1 MARFIP
7 HINPEDIENRSE
19 RLVAEALS
27 EQLPETVTVF
37 HSIDWIRKAKLKPL
51 QEGECDF
58 TVLDPNNGLLFI
70 EVKGGLIRYNKS
82 IGKWIRL
89 SHKGSE
95 SELNKDPV
103 AQVRRNMHNM
113 VENLKAKLGVHMN
126 NICYACAV
134 VFPDGKFT
142 GDPPPGTSRAQIFD
156 VLDLNE
162 IGKGLL
168 KVLKLFK
175 RKSSRCLN
183 ESDMRRIESALYPTY
198 NIVPVLWKTVAESE
212 KRLHRLTDEQK
223 SILDILE
230 HHKIATIQGGTGTG
244 KTLLA
249 ITKAQE
255 IASSG
260 LKTLLL
266 CYNRPLCD
274 WLNLTVD
281 QDCSGEL
288 TIMTYHGFVRKM
300 CGAADILFQPY
311 GDHKFWHETAP
322 DLLSKAFYKLPSF
335 YKFDAIVVDEGQDFL
350 ELWWHSLE
358 DVFVDSENK
367 AFFYVFY
374 DPHQNLNIEIDI
386 NIPSE
391 FGKPY
396 TLNRNCRNSAEIA
409 ELCHSLLKM
418 EQVVDSGMRNGIDP
432 IFHEVDSHE
441 SGFQKIEEIIGNLY
455 ASNNGLKK
463 SQIAVLLPGSLYK
476 KHWPNTIGTIP
487 VADDIHEWQSNSSVL
502 MTTYRR
508 AKGLEADAVV
518 VLVNRSTR
526 KLVKDTMSAEELE
539 AKIAEA
545 AEARLKS
552 NGGYR
557 FTANLTYPN
566 QQRMR
571 ECILRYVAF
580 SRAKHILEIV
590 EVISDK

>member
-1 MARFIP
+1 MARVIP
-7 HINPEDIENRSE
+7 HINPEDIVNRSE
-19 RLVAEALS
+19 RLVAEALF
-27 EQLPETVTVF
+27 EQLPETVTIF
-37 HSIDWIRKAKLKPL
+37 HSIDWIRKPKLKPI

-58 TVLDPNNGLLFI
+58 TVLDQKNGLLFI
-70 EVKGGLIRYNKS
+70 EVKGGLIRYDNS

-89 SHKGSE
+89 SHKGSTI
-95 SELNKDPV
+95 ELNKDPV

-113 VENLKAKLGVHMN
+113 IDNLKSKLGVHMN
-126 NICYACAV
+126 DISYGYAV
-134 VFPDGKFT
+134 VFPDGKFM
-142 GDPPPGTSRAQIFD
+142 GDTPPGITRTQILD

-168 KVLKLFK
+168 KVFKLFK
-175 RKSSRCLN
+175 RKSSRFLN
-183 ESDMRRIESALYPTY
+183 ESDMRRIETALYSTY
-198 NIVPVLWKTVAESE
+198 KIVPVLWKTVAESE
-212 KRLHRLTDEQK
+212 KRLHRMTDEQK
-223 SILDILE
+223 IILDILE
-230 HHKIATIQGGTGTG
+230 HHKIAAIQGETGTG

-300 CGAADILFQPY
+300 CGTADIPFDASPRDQT
-311 GDHKFWHETAP
+311 FWHETAP
-322 DLLSKAFYKLPSF
+322 DLLSKAFDKLPSF

-386 NIPSE
+386 KIPSE
-391 FGKPY
+391 LGKPY

-409 ELCHSLLKM
+409 YLCHSLLKM
-418 EQVVDSGMRNGIDP
+418 KQVVDLGMRNGVKP
-432 IFHEVDSHE
+432 KFHEVDSRE
-441 SGFQKIEEIIGNLY
+441 SGFQMIEEIMGDLFADY
-455 ASNNGLKK
+455 NGLEK
-463 SQIAVLLPGSLYK
+463 SQVAVLLPGSLYK
-476 KHWPNTIGTIP
+476 KDWPKTIGTVP
-487 VADDIHEWQSNSSVL
+487 VADNISEWQNNSSVL

-508 AKGLEADAVV
+508 AKGLEADVV
-518 VLVNRSTR
+518 VALVDANTT
-526 KLVKDTMSAEELE
+526 KLVEDTMSAEELE
-539 AKIAEA
+539 AKK
-545 AEARLKS
+545 AEARRNS
-552 NGGYR
+552 SSGIIIDWWTN
-557 FTANLTYPN
+557 PN
-566 QQRMR
+566 KKRMK
-571 ECILRYVAF
+571 ECVLRYVAF

-590 EVISDK
+590 EVISDT